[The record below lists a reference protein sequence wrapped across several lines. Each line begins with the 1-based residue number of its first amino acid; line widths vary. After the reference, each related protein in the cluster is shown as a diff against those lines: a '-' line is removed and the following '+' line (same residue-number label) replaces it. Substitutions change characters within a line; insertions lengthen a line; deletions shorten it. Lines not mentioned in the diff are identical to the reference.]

1 MRHANRRHRLNRYT
15 SWRKATLISMARS
28 ILIYQSIKTT
38 VVKAKAVRPLIDKL
52 ITLGKENTLAARRR
66 AFSILQDHKL
76 VQHLFN
82 DVAPRFASRNG
93 GYTRILRY
101 AVRRGDSAE
110 LTIMELTEIK
120 KIERKKK
127 AAKAPKAQAAQHGHE
142 EPTHEQKPTE
152 PKHEAKPAAKEPKPE
167 LEKKK
172 PVKKFL
178 GGLKT
183 IFKKQ
188 KRAF

>member
-28 ILIYQSIKTT
+28 ILIYQSVKTT
-38 VVKAKAVRPLIDKL
+38 MVKAKAVRPLIDKL
-52 ITLGKENTLAARRR
+52 ISLGKENTLAAKRR
-66 AFSILQDHKL
+66 AFAILQDHKL
-76 VQHLFN
+76 VQMLFS
-82 DVAPRFASRNG
+82 DIAPRFSARSG

-101 AVRRGDSAE
+101 GVRRGDSAD
-110 LTIMELTEIK
+110 LTIMELTEVK
-120 KIERKKK
+120 KIDRKKK
-127 AAKAPKAQAAQHGHE
+127 TAKAPKAEAHSHE
-142 EPTHEQKPTE
+142 TPAHEPKPAE

-167 LEKKK
+167 LEGKK

>member
-15 SWRKATLISMARS
+15 SWRKATLISMAKS
-28 ILIYQSIKTT
+28 ILTYQSIKTT
-38 VVKAKAVRPLIDKL
+38 DVKAKAVRPLVDKL
-52 ITLGKENTLAARRR
+52 IGLGKENTLAAKRR

-76 VQHLFN
+76 VQLLFS
-82 DVAPRFASRNG
+82 DIAPRFAGRAG

-101 AVRRGDSAE
+101 GVRRGDSAD

-120 KIERKKK
+120 KSEHKKK
-127 AAKAPKAQAAQHGHE
+127 AAKAPKPEVH
-142 EPTHEQKPTE
+142 THEE
-152 PKHEAKPAAKEPKPE
+152 PKHEHKPAEPKHEEKPAAKEPKPE
-167 LEKKK
+167 LEGKK
-172 PVKKFL
+172 PKTKFL